1 MELRKNIHFV
11 LFAVLLS
18 LMKEGIRK
26 GGYAFR
32 IKRGGIIDAEER
44 SIVMKKQIVSAIISA
59 VMALTLLAGCGG
71 SSSGSSGSAAPAADA
86 SDKGSENKYE
96 MAYVLSTRD
105 EFLGLL
111 EGEVLAAAEEKGV
124 GMESLYAGED
134 SSKLID
140 CVAAAR
146 NSGKDAVLIN
156 LNAAEDAQACIE
168 AAGDMKVVFINRV
181 PADYGVLGDSAAAVA
196 SDENTS
202 GAYQGEYL
210 AKYFADKGQTEVS
223 YVLLRGTEGLVH
235 TNLRTDKALEAM
247 EAAGIKLT
255 EAACVHANY
264 NRVTARDAFAA
275 DVIGKEIKYDCIIS
289 NNDAM
294 ALGAIAALNEAGV
307 DPKAVPIVGIDATQD
322 AQDAIKSGEMAMT
335 VFQSAP
341 GQAKSSVQAAI
352 NMLEGKDLAEGTEC
366 EVASDSPYVLYFP
379 FEPITAD
386 NVDSLK

>member
-86 SDKGSENKYE
+86 SDKGSKNKYE
-96 MAYVLSTRD
+96 MVYVLSTRD

-196 SDENTS
+196 SDEHFS
-202 GAYQGEYL
+202 GKYQGEFL
-210 AKYFADKGQTEVS
+210 ADYFKKAGKTDVS

-235 TNLRTDKALEAM
+235 TDLRTDGALNAM
-247 EAAGIKLT
+247 KDAGINLT
-255 EAACVHANY
+255 EAKVIHANY
-264 NRVTARDAFAA
+264 NRVTARDNMADFLDDGVAF
-275 DVIGKEIKYDCIIS
+275 DCIIS

-294 ALGAIAALNEAGV
+294 ALGAIAALKENGGEIN
-307 DPKAVPIVGIDATQD
+307 VPIVGIDATEDGKD
-322 AQDAIKSGEMAMT
+322 AVKNGEMAMT
-335 VFQSAP
+335 VFQDAG
-341 GQAKSSVQAAI
+341 GQASASVQAAI
-352 NMLEGKDLAEGTEC
+352 NMLEGKDLAADTGC
-366 EVASDSPYVLYFP
+366 DVASDSPYVLYFP
-379 FEPITAD
+379 WAPVTAD
-386 NVDSLK
+386 DLK